1 MSVCAHARVWKLVR
15 GSAVLLPLSSLT
27 KPLTKLLHKQM
38 VRAANPK
45 TRPQVLEILDSAKEL
60 GLTVLRIWAFSDGH
74 LEWNALQRYPGLA
87 FPHPFTSTLFAPL
100 PF

>member
-1 MSVCAHARVWKLVR
+1 
-15 GSAVLLPLSSLT
+15 
-27 KPLTKLLHKQM
+27 M

-74 LEWNALQRYPGLA
+74 LEWNALQRYPGRPALLLRGVVPGRKLVQGGPPGKGVLGGGCVA
-87 FPHPFTSTLFAPL
+87 TE
-100 PF
+100 